1 MKILLLEYI
10 TAGGFG
16 GEPLPAS
23 LLREGA
29 LMRDA
34 LVQDFSDFS
43 MLESVSIVTTYDARL
58 DAPKLGGS
66 IMQAVSVEQASDAL
80 STWQQLLMTCDAALV
95 VAPETDSILAHL
107 MQMIEVAGVKNLG
120 CMRSAV
126 EIASSKYDTD
136 QQLKSADILT
146 LATYTVNAFLQADFS
161 HNQLGRDGWIVKPSD
176 GAGCEDTFYFD
187 DEASLRE
194 WLSVNSLAIQQ
205 RPYLKQYIVQPYQTG
220 TPASI
225 SMLCKNGAAWLLS
238 CNQQT
243 IVIVND
249 DVPQASAKPAHIQY
263 QGCLVNGLSLHA
275 NAFAKLASD
284 IAASMPDLNG
294 YVGVDV
300 IVSHDDIYVVE
311 INPRITT
318 SYIGLRESLGINPA
332 KLMLDLAYSKS
343 SPESLSPTFKLP
355 INMTTTTVEI
365 NLNA

>member
-34 LVQDFSDFS
+34 LVHDFST
-43 MLESVSIVTTYDARL
+43 LEDVSIVTTYDARL

-66 IMQAVSVEQASDAL
+66 IIQAVRVEQASDAL
-80 STWQQLLMTCDAALV
+80 ATWQQLLKTCDAAVV
-95 VAPETDSILAHL
+95 VAPETDGILAYL
-107 MQMIEVAGVKNLG
+107 MQMIEAAGVKNLG
-120 CMRSAV
+120 CLSSAV
-126 EIASSKYDTD
+126 KTTSSKYDTY
-136 QQLKSADILT
+136 QQLKSANILT

-161 HNQLGRDGWIVKPSD
+161 QSQLGNDGWIVKPSD

-194 WLSVNSLAIQQ
+194 WLRVNQQAVQQ
-205 RPYLKQYIVQPYQTG
+205 RQAAKQFIVQPYQTG

-243 IVIVND
+243 IAIVND
-249 DVPQASAKPAHIQY
+249 NAPQASAKPSHIQY
-263 QGCLVNGLSLHA
+263 QGCMVNGLSQHA
-275 NAFAKLASD
+275 NAFSKLASD
-284 IAASMPDLNG
+284 IAAAMPDLNG
-294 YVGVDV
+294 YIGVDV

-318 SYIGLRESLGINPA
+318 SYIGLRESLGVNPA
-332 KLMLDLAYSKS
+332 KLMLDIAYSQS
-343 SPESLSPTFKLP
+343 TPESLSQTFELP
-355 INMTTTTVEI
+355 VNMTTKPVEI

>member
-1 MKILLLEYI
+1 LKILLLEYI

-34 LVQDFSDFS
+34 LVHDFST
-43 MLESVSIVTTYDARL
+43 LENVSIVTTYDARL
-58 DAPKLGGS
+58 DAPQLGAS
-66 IMQAVSVEQASDAL
+66 IMQAVRVEQASDAL
-80 STWQQLLMTCDAALV
+80 ATWQQLLKTCDAALV
-95 VAPETDSILAHL
+95 VAPETDGILAHL
-107 MQMIEVAGVKNLG
+107 MQMIEAAGVKNLG
-120 CMRSAV
+120 CLSSAV
-126 EIASSKYDTD
+126 KTTSSKYDTY
-136 QQLKSADILT
+136 QQLKSANILT
-146 LATYTVNAFLQADFS
+146 LTTYTVDAFLQADFS
-161 HNQLGRDGWIVKPSD
+161 QNQLGRDGWIVKPSD

-187 DEASLRE
+187 DEASLRA
-194 WLSVNSLAIQQ
+194 WLRMNSLAILQ
-205 RPYLKQYIVQPYQTG
+205 RPYLNQYILQPYQTG

-225 SMLCKNGAAWLLS
+225 SMLCKHGEAWLLS

-243 IVIVND
+243 ITIVND
-249 DVPQASAKPAHIQY
+249 DVPQTSAKPAHIHY
-263 QGCLVNGLSLHA
+263 QGCTVNGLSQHA
-275 NAFAKLASD
+275 NAFSQLASN
-284 IAASMPDLNG
+284 IAAAMPDLNG

-318 SYIGLRESLGINPA
+318 SYIGLRESLGVNPA

-343 SPESLSPTFKLP
+343 MPASLNPTFNLP
-355 INMTTTTVEI
+355 VNMTTKTVEI